1 VRAKNKMLSLAA
13 LLTNT
18 LLFIFLD
25 RIIHVYNIFVCVTT
39 RASEKRR
46 KKVSRNAE
54 LTDYAK
60 SSASAITNYFL
71 SVCMRR
77 NARRITKRAKKCTP
91 NAGAI
96 ALAFETSF
104 TLFHHRR
111 AR

>member
-1 VRAKNKMLSLAA
+1 MLSLAA

-25 RIIHVYNIFVCVTT
+25 RVYTYNIFVCVTT

-60 SSASAITNYFL
+60 SSARDHQLFPLCGYATQCAPDYQTSKK
-71 SVCMRR
+71 VH
-77 NARRITKRAKKCTP
+77 TKRGR
-91 NAGAI
+91 N
-96 ALAFETSF
+96 
-104 TLFHHRR
+104 R
-111 AR
+111 ACF